1 MEHQRIEKF
10 LKRLPEV
17 KILVVGD
24 LMLDEYLW
32 GKTERISPEAPV
44 QVVDVLQEDL
54 RLGGAGNVISNL
66 VALGCK
72 VQILSVLGNDS
83 DGQRLEGM
91 LAEKNLETGNIFV
104 DPVRKT
110 SRKTRI
116 LASNQQMMRIDRE
129 TREDISKEVESRVL
143 ERFSEVVDQCAL
155 ILVSD
160 YNKGLLTETL
170 LAGMIRLARNRN
182 IPIFVDPKGNDF
194 SKYKGAT
201 LLTPN
206 RKEVLKA
213 ARLDLLN
220 DENLR
225 IAGRGLVRSLD
236 LEALLLTRSEE
247 GMTLFFPEEEVDLS
261 TRARE
266 VFDVSGAGD
275 TVLSVL
281 GAAFATGLSLLEAA
295 TVANIAAG
303 VVVGKVGTSTV
314 FPEEILGAAN
324 PRISGADGKIRA
336 LVQLKEIV
344 SGAKAKGKTVVF
356 TNGCFDLLHVGH
368 VKYLQ
373 QARNCGDLL
382 ILGLNSDASVKRLKG
397 EKRPLINEHE
407 RGHVL
412 AALSC
417 IDFVTIFEEDTPHAL
432 IQALQPDILVKGGD
446 YLPKEVVG
454 KDIVESYG
462 GRVEII
468 PFVDG
473 KSTTQLIN
481 QILEQ
486 Y

>member
-1 MEHQRIEKF
+1 MDLQKIEKF
-10 LKRLPEV
+10 LECLSTV
-17 KILVVGD
+17 KVLVVGD

-44 QVVDVLQEDL
+44 QVVDILREDL
-54 RLGGAGNVISNL
+54 RLGGAGNVINNL
-66 VALGCK
+66 VALGCG
-72 VQILSVLGNDS
+72 VQMLSVLGNDP
-83 DGQRLEGM
+83 DGERLQSM
-91 LAEKNLETGNIFV
+91 LEEKQLDGANIFL
-104 DPVRKT
+104 DPLRKT

-129 TREDISKEVESRVL
+129 SREDISEEMESRVL
-143 ERFSEVVDQCAL
+143 ERFKEVVKLCAVVL
-155 ILVSD
+155 ISD
-160 YNKGLLTETL
+160 YNKGLLTEKL
-170 LAGMIRLARNRN
+170 LAGIIHLARERN
-182 IPIFVDPKGNDF
+182 IPVFVDPKGPDF
-194 SKYKGAT
+194 GKYRGAT

-206 RKEVLKA
+206 RKEALRA
-213 ARLDLLN
+213 AKFDSLN

-225 IAGRGLVRSLD
+225 IAGRSLVQSLEI
-236 LEALLLTRSEE
+236 EALVLTRSEE
-247 GMTLFFPEEEVDLS
+247 GMTLFLKEDEFDLL

-266 VFDVSGAGD
+266 VYDVSGAGD

-281 GAAFATGLSLLEAA
+281 GAAFAAGLTFFEAA

-314 FPEEILGAAN
+314 FPEEIFEAAN
-324 PRISGADGKIRA
+324 PQGQGVDAKIRSRGQLEK
-336 LVQLKEIV
+336 LVAET
-344 SGAKAKGKTVVF
+344 KAKGKTVVF

-373 QARNCGDLL
+373 QARSCGDLL
-382 ILGLNSDASVKRLKG
+382 VLGLNSDASVKRLKG
-397 EKRPLINEHE
+397 DKRPLINEHE
-407 RGHVL
+407 RAHVL

-417 IDFVTIFEEDTPHAL
+417 IDFVTIFDEDTPHAI
-432 IQALQPDILVKGGD
+432 IQTLQPDILVKGGD
-446 YLPKEVVG
+446 YLPEEVVG
-454 KDIVESYG
+454 KEIVKSYG

-481 QILEQ
+481 RILEK